1 MGGLGDMMAD
11 IGLVLSLAG
20 HSGSVQEPQQW
31 YIRLEEGTE
40 EMPDSADLTTRD
52 VFAQIDRRLTRLEDD
67 LREFRQY
74 VERRFQQRFVS
85 IEEKL
90 DSRFNALDTKI
101 DRNFRRHLSISLALW
116 LSVMSTILLK

>member
-1 MGGLGDMMAD
+1 
-11 IGLVLSLAG
+11 
-20 HSGSVQEPQQW
+20 
-31 YIRLEEGTE
+31 
-40 EMPDSADLTTRD
+40 MPDSAGLTTRD
-52 VFAQIDRRLTRLEDD
+52 VFAQIDRRLTRHEDD

-74 VERRFQQRFVS
+74 VERRFHEMEQRFQQRFVS

-101 DRNFRRHLSISLALW
+101 ERNFRRHLSISLALW

>member
-1 MGGLGDMMAD
+1 MMAD

-31 YIRLEEGTE
+31 YICLEEGTE

-74 VERRFQQRFVS
+74 VERRFHEMEQRFQQRFVP

-90 DSRFNALDTKI
+90 DSRFNALDTK
-101 DRNFRRHLSISLALW
+101 NATSAG
-116 LSVMSTILLK
+116 T

>member
-1 MGGLGDMMAD
+1 MMAD

-31 YIRLEEGTE
+31 YICLEEGTE